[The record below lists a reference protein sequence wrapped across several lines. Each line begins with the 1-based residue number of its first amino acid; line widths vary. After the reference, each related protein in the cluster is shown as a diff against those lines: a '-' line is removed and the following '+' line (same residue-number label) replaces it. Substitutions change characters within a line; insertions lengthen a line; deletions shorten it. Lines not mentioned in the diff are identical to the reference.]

1 MNNICL
7 VGRLTT
13 DLEIKQSNNKKY
25 GKFTL
30 AVNRLLKKNE
40 ADFIN
45 CTAFGKTAETLQKYC
60 KKGHRIGVQGRIHTS
75 TFEKNG
81 EKRNGY
87 TIIVENFYFLQDKK
101 TETSNSS
108 SNEIDDD
115 EFPFL

>member
-40 ADFIN
+40 TDFIN

-81 EKRNGY
+81 EKRSSY
-87 TIIVENFYFLQDKK
+87 TIIVDNFYFLQNK
-101 TETSNSS
+101 TETSNSNG
-108 SNEIDDD
+108 NEMADD

>member
-40 ADFIN
+40 TDFIN

-81 EKRNGY
+81 EKRSSY
-87 TIIVENFYFLQDKK
+87 TIIVDNFYFLQNKN
-101 TETSNSS
+101 EISNSS
-108 SNEIDDD
+108 SSEIDDD